1 MKKALK
7 YFPLVTAVLAL
18 AALIVGLAAPAVIV
32 SEEIAYSG
40 WKSVFGFKEVKD
52 VILVGEQTFEY
63 LKFSFWNLLLY
74 ILLIVGIAAC
84 VVSFVKPELSW
95 LGYVAAGCFTVAA
108 VFFFCS
114 VGLTQAGSV
123 YTLEGNPIE
132 ELIRTQSEAK
142 EAWKLGAGAIVGAI
156 LSILAVL
163 CAAAP
168 PVLALLQK
176 KKIIK
181 LK

>member
-18 AALIVGLAAPAVIV
+18 AALIVGLAAPAVV
-32 SEEIAYSG
+32 YQGEWLGKELDPVYYSG
-40 WKSVFGFKEVKD
+40 WKSVFGYTAESSVDLGGLGSLENSTKV
-52 VILVGEQTFEY
+52 LS
-63 LKFSFWNLLLY
+63 FSFWNLLTY
-74 ILLIVGIAAC
+74 ILLILGIGAC
-84 VVSFVKPELSW
+84 VVAFIKPEFSW
-95 LGYVAAGCFTVAA
+95 LGYAAAGCFVGATVL
-108 VFFFCS
+108 FFCACS
-114 VGLTQAGSV
+114 ATAFTQFDD
-123 YTLEGNPIE
+123 
-132 ELIRTQSEAK
+132 K
-142 EAWKLGAGAIVGAI
+142 EIAEYLSLGAGAIVGAI

>member
-1 MKKALK
+1 MKKSLK

-32 SEEIAYSG
+32 SEEVAYSG

-52 VILVGEQTFEY
+52 VIVGEQTFQY
-63 LKFSFWNLLLY
+63 LKFSFWNLLTY
-74 ILLIVGIAAC
+74 ILLIAGIAAC

-95 LGYVAAGCFTVAA
+95 LGYVAAGCFTVVA

-132 ELIRTQSEAK
+132 ELIKTQSEAK

-168 PVLALLQK
+168 PVLALLEK

>member
-52 VILVGEQTFEY
+52 VIIGEQSIEY

-114 VGLTQAGSV
+114 VGLTQAGKV
-123 YTLEGNPIE
+123 YTLEGSSIE
-132 ELIRTQSEAK
+132 ALVKTQSEAK